1 MMSRSG
7 TNTLEDPFRLY
18 RYHRTAADL
27 LRQSRIECDNPAAA
41 TRLLTVWDVYL
52 ARHTPAKWIGTV
64 EAVDADAAIAE
75 AAFCIHGKFRRIT
88 GRGVDTTEAPRNS
101 PQSIFCVSTRRV
113 QLYTFRMPPPI
124 CSKVAHVIDGDQ

>member
-7 TNTLEDPFRLY
+7 IDTLEDPFRLY
-18 RYHRTAADL
+18 RYRRTAADL
-27 LRQSRIECDNPAAA
+27 LRQPHIECDNPAAA

-88 GRGVDTTEAPRNS
+88 GRGVDTTEAARNS
-101 PQSIFCVSTRRV
+101 PQSIFCVSTRR
-113 QLYTFRMPPPI
+113 
-124 CSKVAHVIDGDQ
+124 CSTVHFSHATPHLFEGSPRH